1 MSCSIYFLYSELV
14 NKFYVGISNDVADRL
29 HRHNNSASLSTRYGV
44 PWKLIHVIK
53 CESKSM
59 AMILEKKI
67 KARGIGRY
75 LKDHNIA
82 PGL

>member
-1 MSCSIYFLYSELV
+1 MSCSVYFLYSELV
-14 NKFYVGISNDVADRL
+14 DKFYVGISNDVADRL
-29 HRHNNSASLSTRYGV
+29 RRHNNSESFSTRYGV
-44 PWKLIHVIK
+44 PWKLIHVIE

-75 LKDHNIA
+75 LKDHNIT
-82 PGL
+82 PDL